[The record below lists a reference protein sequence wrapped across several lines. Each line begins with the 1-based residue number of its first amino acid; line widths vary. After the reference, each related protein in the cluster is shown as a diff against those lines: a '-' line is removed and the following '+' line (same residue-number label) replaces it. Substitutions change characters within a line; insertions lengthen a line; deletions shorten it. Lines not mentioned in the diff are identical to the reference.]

1 MYLHNNIEQLLINI
15 ANRGREYEKNITAD
29 YLQDIQSRYMNYLRQ
44 INNIPILIV
53 DTHDMD
59 FVKKPEDY
67 QKLKKLLDNDYPNG
81 INTII
86 F

>member
-1 MYLHNNIEQLLINI
+1 
-15 ANRGREYEKNITAD
+15 
-29 YLQDIQSRYMNYLRQ
+29 MNYLRQ

-67 QKLKKLLDNDYPNG
+67 QKLKKLLDNDYPKG